1 MHSAA
6 LGVNKNK
13 LAPLYGSEGVV
24 GGSKGL
30 KPLHNLMLR
39 IFRQTISPSAGNDDA
54 IRCSLVN
61 LLYHTHKTYMAGPDA
76 DVDPIDLMDYIF
88 EEMYHA
94 ILYKK
99 APPYAPLVMRLINT
113 QQHGSLLAMP
123 PNLTEHTLVSLQ
135 QKGAMRAPPR

>member
-1 MHSAA
+1 MHSTA

-30 KPLHNLMLR
+30 KPLYNLMLR

-54 IRCSLVN
+54 IRCGLVN
-61 LLYHTHKTYMAGPDA
+61 LLYHTHRIHMAGPEADA
-76 DVDPIDLMDYIF
+76 NPIDIMDLIF

-94 ILYKK
+94 ILYNK

-113 QQHGSLLAMP
+113 RLMVLHLLRLP
-123 PNLTEHTLVSLQ
+123 TLQSILLYH
-135 QKGAMRAPPR
+135 